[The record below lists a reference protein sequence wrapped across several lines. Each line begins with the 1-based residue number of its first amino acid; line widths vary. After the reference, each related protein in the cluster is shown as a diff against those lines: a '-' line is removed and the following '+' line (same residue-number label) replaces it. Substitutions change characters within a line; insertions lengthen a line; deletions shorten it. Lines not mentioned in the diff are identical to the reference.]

1 VQVRI
6 DGDFCNFRGASALSL
21 IATVKADMPEP
32 QLRGSHHQTIN
43 CIGRPKRRRDRRVRT
58 ADDGF
63 FSPLFH
69 ASFHGA
75 HKPARRPKHAAGA
88 ETLESRQ
95 ALFAVVVFIDEFEFV
110 LAEMEVL

>member
-1 VQVRI
+1 MVDLIFAILVRAQVVRS
-6 DGDFCNFRGASALSL
+6 GSCVGLYA
-21 IATVKADMPEP
+21 MP
-32 QLRGSHHQTIN
+32 R
-43 CIGRPKRRRDRRVRT
+43 C
-58 ADDGF
+58 

-110 LAEMEVL
+110 LAKMEVL